1 MKNGIDKLLSSE
13 KATFEQQRFRQRKIT
28 RILAACMLPIL
39 LGIGVISFLT
49 LLKALSR
56 QTFVAVSASILAYS
70 LLSGLVEYIKTKT
83 NGQKRALF
91 WIIQSFL
98 FVLVSIVIITLLKY

>member
-1 MKNGIDKLLSSE
+1 MNKGIDKLLDSE
-13 KATFEQQRFRQRKIT
+13 KIKFEQQRFRQRKIT

-39 LGIGVISFLT
+39 LGIGVISFFT

-56 QTFVAVSASILAYS
+56 KTFMAVSASILAYS

-83 NGQKRALF
+83 NGQKKALF
-91 WIIQSFL
+91 WIIQSLL
-98 FVLVSIVIITLLKY
+98 FVLVLILMIILIED